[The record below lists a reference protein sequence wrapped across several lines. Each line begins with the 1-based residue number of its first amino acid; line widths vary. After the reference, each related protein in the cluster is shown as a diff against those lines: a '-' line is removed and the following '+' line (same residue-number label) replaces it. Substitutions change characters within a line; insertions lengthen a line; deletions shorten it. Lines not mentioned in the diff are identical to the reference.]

1 MKNLSSEQIKVLKE
15 KLIVEKNRLEED
27 LKSFAKKD
35 SKVKGDWDSKFPQMD
50 EGLQTEDEMSDEVE
64 EYGNELAAE
73 YPLEE
78 QLCDV
83 NLALDKMEKDKY
95 GICDNCKEEIPLERL
110 EASPTAKLCMGC
122 AKTE

>member
-1 MKNLSSEQIKVLKE
+1 MKDLSAKEIKILKE
-15 KLIVEKNRLEED
+15 KLLAEKNRLEGD
-27 LKSFAKKD
+27 LKSFAQKD
-35 SKVKGDWDSKFPQMD
+35 PEMKGDWDSKFPQMD
-50 EGLQTEDEMSDEVE
+50 KGLQTEDEMSDEVE

>member
-1 MKNLSSEQIKVLKE
+1 MANLVSEQIQNLKE
-15 KLIVEKNRLEED
+15 KLLVEKSRLEGD

-35 SKVKGDWDSKFPQMD
+35 PKMKGDWDSKFPQMD

-78 QLCDV
+78 QLSDV
-83 NLALDKMEKDKY
+83 NLALEKIEKGKY
-95 GICDNCKEEIPLERL
+95 GICENCGEEIPLERL
-110 EASPTAKLCMGC
+110 QANPAAKLCMSC
-122 AKTE
+122 AKSE

>member
-1 MKNLSSEQIKVLKE
+1 MKDLSAEKTKSLKE
-15 KLIVEKNRLEED
+15 KLLAEKNRLEGD

-35 SKVKGDWDSKFPQMD
+35 PEMKGDWDSKFPQMD

-78 QLCDV
+78 QLKDV
-83 NLALDKMEKDKY
+83 NLALEKIENGKY
-95 GICDNCKEEIPLERL
+95 GICEDCGEEIPLARL
-110 EASPTAKLCMGC
+110 EANPAAKLCMDC
-122 AKTE
+122 AKVE